1 MEFLVFQLVPTE
13 KSLAPS
19 SQPLIQQ
26 LCTWV
31 RSSWASCSLGK
42 PVPALSACT
51 VRCSNP
57 FIVLRS
63 SDGYMLPIAVVSA
76 MMSNLQI
83 HSQSDANMLLLHVLL
98 LCSTVLFTQWKI
110 LSSPIHLQVEC
121 LHYRRSSKILPH
133 ARVPD
138 SWGFCMGSFS
148 LAYCAYEHYV

>member
-1 MEFLVFQLVPTE
+1 MGKILLSFLFFGQT
-13 KSLAPS
+13 SPS
-19 SQPLIQQ
+19 S
-26 LCTWV
+26 
-31 RSSWASCSLGK
+31 
-42 PVPALSACT
+42 LSACT
-51 VRCSNP
+51 VRCFNP

-148 LAYCAYEHYV
+148 LAYCAYEQYV